1 MATFPINPGSTHSSV
16 LEGIR
21 NPGNRAA
28 WERFYGQYAPF
39 VLALARRYGLRHA
52 DAEDVV
58 QTVFAEVA
66 GRIGSFEYDRA
77 KGRFHVWLARAAGF
91 RIRDRLKSIGR
102 RESHEV
108 AVPEVEAEAP
118 REGEHRCHP
127 LHHIPT
133 RTQFSHLV
141 SLHLLQGLY

>member
-1 MATFPINPGSTHSSV
+1 MATYPIQPGSTHSSV

-108 AVPEVEAEAP
+108 AVPEVEAAATTV
-118 REGEHRCHP
+118 RRDMCSAKHRSANGISI
-127 LHHIPT
+127 IP
-133 RTQFSHLV
+133 
-141 SLHLLQGLY
+141 GKI